1 MPWPL
6 PKLPFSTHHR
16 PSLNLALQGGGAHGA
31 FTWGVLDAL
40 LEADRFHIAGISGT
54 SAGAIN
60 GVLVAH
66 GLLQGG
72 PAAAR
77 EALDRF
83 WSAVGSRIPFE
94 WLTLGQDEA
103 LAFHPMAKMMM
114 QFTKM
119 FAPHELNPMDR
130 NPLRD
135 LLAEQVDF
143 EALRTPGG
151 ARLQIAATHANS
163 GRLKVFDNASIS
175 LDAVLASTCLPTLHH
190 TVMVDGEP
198 YWDGGYSANPALMP
212 LLADAQC
219 ADDTLL
225 VLLAPRQHARTPRST
240 GEIAERAMDI
250 AFQAPFLRELD
261 LLDTLQ
267 AQARGR
273 WWPRSGLE
281 RRVANARWHLV
292 DGAPT
297 LAVLRGETRLIAH
310 LPFLQ
315 RLRTAGRAAAHA
327 WLDGDAAL
335 VGRSSGVT
343 LQTLAA
349 GEAPVELPAHALAG
363 GAAAG

>member
-1 MPWPL
+1 MPWPS
-6 PKLPFSTHHR
+6 PTLPFVSSRR

-40 LEADRFHIAGISGT
+40 LEADRFDIAGISGT

-77 EALDRF
+77 QSLDQF
-83 WSAVGSRIPFE
+83 WSAVGARVPFE
-94 WLTLGQDEA
+94 WLTVGEDDA
-103 LAFHPMAKMMM
+103 LAFNPLARMMM
-114 QFTKM
+114 RVSKM
-119 FAPHELNPMDR
+119 FAPHELNPMGR

-143 EALRTPGG
+143 EALRTRPG
-151 ARLQIAATHANS
+151 ARLAIAATHANS
-163 GRLKVFDNASIS
+163 GRLKVFDNAGMS

-190 TVMVDGEP
+190 TVIVEGEP

-240 GEIAERAMDI
+240 SEIAERAMDI

-297 LAVLRGETRLIAH
+297 LAALRGETRLIAH

-315 RLRTAGRAAAHA
+315 RLRTAGRAAAMD
-327 WLDGDAAL
+327 WLAQGAAC
-335 VGRSSGVT
+335 VGRRSGVT

-349 GEAPVELPAHALAG
+349 GEAPSESPTPALAG
-363 GAAAG
+363 SAAG